1 MLGGRMM
8 RWLLLLITCV
18 ACSAAELQVPPDVIL
33 ERGVD
38 YTSIPHGKLAMDIVR
53 PKAPGTYPAVVMIHG
68 GGFNAGKRADYL
80 PMAIR
85 LAQNG
90 YVAATVDYRLT
101 PMFQFP
107 LPLDDVKA
115 AVRFLRA
122 SAGKYQID
130 KQHVAAIGVS
140 AGATWSQF
148 LAVTRNMPR
157 FEGSGAHKEESSSVD
172 CAISFFGRSDMRRA
186 YEGSR
191 NAATALPQLLG
202 GDRMNALDAH
212 FRGSPLNWITPDSA
226 PILAI
231 HGTRD
236 QNVPFEQSVWLVE
249 RMRSMG
255 VEAELETIPEAGH
268 GFKGADDERA
278 FARTLDFLNRQTKPK
293 LIETRRLMVNDHGA
307 AGEIL
312 AVAWPSGRVLWRR
325 TNHRGTELSVLPN
338 GHVLYIED
346 PKGVV
351 TEIDQDQKVMWQ
363 YKSPAKMNLVSA
375 QRLEN
380 GNTLLVDDTAP
391 RLFEVSP
398 AGETTWSVE
407 KPEYKGQSMRRARR
421 TVRGTTLVAVQDAGL
436 LLELD
441 TRGAVVHKTEFPHR
455 MPALA
460 KPLPDGGMLI
470 GLAGPGEVRRVDAA
484 GKTLMTFAGA
494 NDAARMAWT
503 SGFTQTPEGG
513 LIVSDYMGA
522 RIVEFDA
529 QGKVLHQLR
538 NLPWS
543 VTAVGLLP

>member
-1 MLGGRMM
+1 M
-8 RWLLLLITCV
+8 RCSLLFLTAALC
-18 ACSAAELQVPPDVIL
+18 AAAELQIPADVIL

-38 YTSIPHGKLAMDIVR
+38 YTPITHGKLAMDVVR
-53 PKAPGTYPAVVMIHG
+53 PKAPGKYPGIVLIHG
-68 GGFNAGKRADYL
+68 GGFSGGQRESYL

-90 YVAATVDYRLT
+90 YVAATVSYRLT

-107 LPLDDVKA
+107 LPLYDVKA
-115 AVRFLRA
+115 AVRFLRG
-122 SAGKYQID
+122 SAAKFSVD
-130 KQHVAAIGVS
+130 KEHMGAIGAS

-148 LAVTRNMPR
+148 LAVTRNLPQ
-157 FEGSGAHKEESSSVD
+157 FEGAGARREESSSVD
-172 CAISFFGRSDMRRA
+172 CAISYYGRSDMRRA

-191 NAATALPQLLG
+191 NAAVALPPLLG
-202 GDRMNALDAH
+202 GDRMSALEQHYRA
-212 FRGSPLNWITPDSA
+212 SPLNWINPDSA

-249 RMRSMG
+249 RMRAMG
-255 VEAELETIPEAGH
+255 IESELETMAEAGH

-278 FARTLDFLNRQTKPK
+278 FTRALDFLNRKLKPK
-293 LIETRRLMVNDHGA
+293 LLETRRLMVTDHGPG
-307 AGEIL
+307 GEIL
-312 AVAWPSGRVLWRR
+312 AIAWPSGRILWRR
-325 TNHRGTELSVLPN
+325 PNHRGTEVVALPD

-351 TEIDQDQKVMWQ
+351 TELDSEQKVVWQ
-363 YKSPAKMNLVSA
+363 YKTSNVSLMSV

-380 GNTLLVDDTAP
+380 GNTLLVDDATP

-398 AGETTWSVE
+398 EGKVVWNVE
-407 KPEYKGQSMRRARR
+407 KPEYKGMAMRRARR
-421 TVRGTTLVAVQDAGL
+421 TPAGTILVAVQIAGL

-441 TRGAVVHKTEFPHR
+441 AKGGVIRKLEFPNR
-455 MPALA
+455 MPAHAL
-460 KPLPDGGMLI
+460 PLPDGGMLI
-470 GLAGPGEVRRVDAA
+470 GLAGPGEVRRVDSSGKIAA
-484 GKTLMTFAGA
+484 TFAGV

-503 SGFTQTPEGG
+503 SGFTPTPEGG

-529 QGKVLHQLR
+529 NGKLVNQLK
-538 NLPWS
+538 NVPWS
-543 VTAVGLLP
+543 VTSIALMK

>member
-1 MLGGRMM
+1 MM
-8 RWLLLLITCV
+8 RSLLFFLTCAV
-18 ACSAAELQVPPDVIL
+18 CTAADLQVPPDVIV
-33 ERGVD
+33 ERGLD
-38 YTSIPHGKLAMDIVR
+38 YTSIPHGKLAMDVVR
-53 PKAPGTYPAVVMIHG
+53 PKAPGAYPGVVMIHG
-68 GGFNAGKRADYL
+68 GGFSGGKREDYL

-115 AVRFLRA
+115 SVRFLRA
-122 SAGKYQID
+122 NANKFQVD
-130 KQHVAAIGVS
+130 KQHMAAIGVS

-148 LAVTRNMPR
+148 LAITRNMPR
-157 FEGSGAHKEESSSVD
+157 FEGAGAHREDSSSVD
-172 CAISFFGRSDMRRA
+172 CAISYYGRSDMRRA

-191 NAATALPQLLG
+191 NAAEALPALLG

-212 FRGSPLNWITPDSA
+212 FRGSPLNWITPESA

-278 FARTLDFLNRQTKPK
+278 FARTLDFLNRHTKPK
-293 LIETRRLMVNDHGA
+293 LVETRRLMVNDHGQGA
-307 AGEIL
+307 EIL

-325 TNHRGTELSVLPN
+325 PNHRGTELSVLPN

-346 PKGVV
+346 PKGLV
-351 TEIDQDQKVMWQ
+351 TEIDADQKVVWQ
-363 YKSPAKMNLVSA
+363 YKGTKLNLVSA

-380 GNTLLVDDTAP
+380 GNTLLVDDSTP

-407 KPEYKGQSMRRARR
+407 KPEYKGKSMRRARR
-421 TVRGTTLVAVQDAGL
+421 TTQGTTLVAVQDAGL

-441 TRGAVVHKTEFPHR
+441 NRGDVLRKLEFLHR

-460 KPLPDGGMLI
+460 KPLPDGGMMI
-470 GLAGPGEVRRVDAA
+470 GLAGPGEVRHVDAN
-484 GKTLMTFAGA
+484 GKVLATFAGK

-529 QGKVLHQLR
+529 EGKVLNQLR